1 MAFNPTVM
9 QQKAIETR
17 GNILV
22 SAAAGSGKTAVLVER
37 VINMLTDK
45 TSPTSADRL
54 LIVTFTNAAAAE
66 MRSRI
71 EKRLFEEIQK
81 NPNDESLQ
89 RQKYLLQSAD
99 ICTID
104 SFCIKLVRENF
115 EKCGIEPDFKISD
128 GSSQK
133 SLCTAV
139 MSKLIAEYLEDPS
152 EDFLRLLE
160 LTNCEYD
167 EANLTELV
175 DRLYLYSQQL
185 PFPEKFINELL
196 LPYETPFGEGNIWY
210 DMAFKIA
217 AKHLQTAQ
225 NSAQKMSDVAP
236 YINKNTDKHI
246 ADAES
251 ICGIL
256 DELLNLVGTKNWDT
270 FAEKINTISFERA
283 PGSSKDDENGAVYKA
298 NRETVKLSIKELA
311 EIFYAVRQDV
321 QQDIS
326 IDRNAVKLLT
336 EIVGEYGKRLFEA
349 FCKENSFTF
358 YNMEQLALGLLC
370 EYKDG
375 EIVIRDEAKV
385 LCNRY
390 DEVLVDEFQDVND
403 LQNMLFYVLSNQ
415 EEKLF
420 VVGDVKQSIYG
431 FRGSNPDNFLAK
443 KNAYIAI
450 ENADN
455 NDSKKIILSDNF
467 RSRDGVCKAV
477 NFFFSHLMAGQCGSI
492 VYNEEEQLNAG
503 GTFPESNAATTEIL
517 AIDKYGDDTEDSLLE
532 FESQQIAQYIISVM
546 NEGNV
551 VSDGDKLRPARFCDF
566 AILLDKVKDKA
577 SIIADGLTEQGIPVS
592 LGGEAFMQSSEIST
606 MMSLLQVIDN
616 PKCDVEL
623 LNVMMSPIFCFT
635 AEEMA
640 IIRANKKR
648 GPLYS
653 AVVAYS
659 KTGDEKTVSFIKKLA
674 EFRRDAAVMS
684 VDALVSKLMH
694 STDIINCMSARP
706 GGKTRRANLYSLIN
720 FAKSFVS
727 YSNAGIYGFIK
738 YINALPENS
747 FKNTVAGGENAVK
760 IMSMHNSKG
769 LQFPICIIGDLASK
783 INNADSISRILFSEK
798 GGIAFKYYDENMGYD
813 YETLGHTLISD
824 FARIKTIEEKLRLLY
839 VAMTRA
845 VDRLCLVCSA
855 KDLDKKLNKMSSL
868 LLSEQP
874 YISREFLEKSTN
886 MGDWIL
892 SCALLHPEGE
902 KLCKY
907 CDAVSPHIE
916 TDSELVIKI
925 VNEHS
930 KADDVLLNSDA
941 EPKQYNPDFVAKIK
955 RNAEFIYPYD
965 SLRNIQAKASV
976 SAIVHS
982 AENDRFAFCDKPAF
996 MLGDKLAGAARGTA
1010 MHHVMQYINFAEKVD
1025 VNAEIERLLEWK
1037 FITKQEANS
1046 IDVAAI
1052 SAFFESN
1059 VYQRIMQSDEVRR
1072 EMRFLTEIPAVE
1084 IDNTLD
1090 LLPDDAS
1097 VIVQGAVDLCFVEDD
1112 GIVVL
1117 DFKTDRVDNLKEL
1130 ISTYGEQLEIY
1141 SAAAQKIFGKTV
1153 KERIIYSFHLN
1164 DSISF

>member
-9 QQKAIETR
+9 QKKAIETR

-37 VINMLTDK
+37 VINMITDK

-128 GSSQK
+128 GSSQN
-133 SLCTAV
+133 SVCNAV
-139 MSKLIAEYLEDPS
+139 RSKLISEYLEDPS

-167 EANLTELV
+167 EVNLTELV

-196 LPYETPFGEGNIWY
+196 LPYETPFNMGNIWY
-210 DMAFKIA
+210 DMAFRIA
-217 AKHLQTAQ
+217 LKHLQTAQ
-225 NSAQKMSDVAP
+225 NSAQKMFDVAP
-236 YINKNTDKHI
+236 YINKNTEKHI
-246 ADAES
+246 DDAQN
-251 ICGIL
+251 ICSTI
-256 DELLNLVGTKNWDT
+256 DELLNVVSINDWDV
-270 FAEKINTISFERA
+270 FAEKINAVSIERA
-283 PGSSKDDENGAVYKA
+283 PGSSKDDENGIVYKA
-298 NRETVKLSIKELA
+298 NRETVKSSLKELA
-311 EIFYAVRQDV
+311 EIFYAPREEV
-321 QQDIS
+321 QQDIR
-326 IDRNAVKLLT
+326 INLDAVKLLV
-336 EIVGEYGKRLFEA
+336 EIVKEYGKRLFEE
-349 FCKENSFTF
+349 FCKDNSFTF

-403 LQNMLFYVLSNQ
+403 LQNMLFYVLSNR

-443 KNAYIAI
+443 KNTYTAI
-450 ENADN
+450 ENADAS
-455 NDSKKIILSDNF
+455 DSKKIILSDNF
-467 RSRDGVCKAV
+467 RSRNGICESV

-492 VYNEEEQLNAG
+492 VYNEEEKLNAG
-503 GTFPESNAATTEIL
+503 GKFPENKAPTTEIL

-532 FESQQIAQYIISVM
+532 SESQQIAQYIISVM
-546 NEGNV
+546 NEGDV
-551 VSDGDKLRPARFCDF
+551 VSDGDKLRPARFSDF

-577 SIIADGLTEQGIPVS
+577 SIIAEGLAEHSIPVS

-623 LNVMMSPIFCFT
+623 LNLMMSPIFCFT

-640 IIRANKKR
+640 IIRADKKR

-659 KTGDEKTVSFIKKLA
+659 KTGDKKTNDFIKKLA
-674 EFRRDAAVMS
+674 EFRRDAVVMS
-684 VDALVSKLMH
+684 VDKLVSKLMH
-694 STDIINCMSARP
+694 STDILNCMSARP
-706 GGKTRRANLYSLIN
+706 GGKTRRANLYTLIN

-727 YSNAGIYGFIK
+727 YSDAGIYGFIK
-738 YINALPENS
+738 YMNALPENS

-798 GGIAFKYYDENMGYD
+798 GGIAFKYYDEVLGYD
-813 YETLGHTLISD
+813 YETLGHALISD

-855 KDLDKKLNKMSSL
+855 KDLDKKLNKLSSSL
-868 LLSEQP
+868 LDVEP

-907 CDAVSPHIE
+907 SDAVAPHVN

-925 VNEHS
+925 ANEYS
-930 KADDVLLNSDA
+930 KADDILSETDA
-941 EPKQYNPDFVAKIK
+941 EPTQYNPDFVEKIK
-955 RNAEFIYPYD
+955 RNAEFKYPYGT
-965 SLRNIQAKASV
+965 LRNIQAKASV
-976 SAIVHS
+976 SALVHK
-982 AENDRFAFCDKPAF
+982 AENDRFAFCDRPAF
-996 MLGDKLAGAARGTA
+996 MQGDKLAGAARGTA
-1010 MHHVMQYINFAEKVD
+1010 MHHVMQYINFTEKVD
-1025 VNAEIERLLEWK
+1025 VNAEVERLLEWK
-1037 FITKQEANS
+1037 FITEQEANS

-1052 SAFFESN
+1052 SAFFESD
-1059 VYQRIMQSDEVRR
+1059 VYRRIMKSDNVRR
-1072 EMRFLTEIPAVE
+1072 EMRFLTEIPATE
-1084 IDNTLD
+1084 IDNTLE
-1090 LLPDDAS
+1090 LSPDEAS
-1097 VIVQGAVDLCFVEDD
+1097 IIVQGAVDLCFVEDD

-1117 DFKTDRVDNLKEL
+1117 DFKTDRVDNLSEL
-1130 ISTYGEQLEIY
+1130 VTTYGEQLEIY
-1141 SAAAQKIFGKTV
+1141 SVAAQKIFGKAI